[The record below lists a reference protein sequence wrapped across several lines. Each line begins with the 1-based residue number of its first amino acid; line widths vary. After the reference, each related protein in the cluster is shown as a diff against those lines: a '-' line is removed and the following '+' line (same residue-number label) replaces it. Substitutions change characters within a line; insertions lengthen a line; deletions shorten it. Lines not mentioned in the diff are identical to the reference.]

1 MLRFSKHFHL
11 FSKPGIQSQALPIFR
26 GMSVTAE
33 KRDPQEA
40 KIPQN
45 IQDNQTPSNIHP
57 LNMEGNNSQ
66 KLQCNIKNGKKKTNL
81 QQKMNPI
88 QRNQKGHKEFASMT
102 CLTHPLFLECFKIL
116 GKLIVW
122 FFWSQNLIY

>member
-1 MLRFSKHFHL
+1 MLTFSKHFHL
-11 FSKPGIQSQALPIFR
+11 FSKPGIQSQALPIFQ

-33 KRDPQEA
+33 KRDAQEA

-45 IQDNQTPSNIHP
+45 VENNQTLSCTHP
-57 LNMEGNNSQ
+57 LNMEGNDSQ
-66 KLQCNIKNGKKKTNL
+66 KLQCNIKNGKKKTNF

-88 QRNQKGHKEFASMT
+88 QRNQKSHKEFASMT
-102 CLTHPLFLECFKIL
+102 CFTHRLFLECIKRFR
-116 GKLIVW
+116 KLIVL